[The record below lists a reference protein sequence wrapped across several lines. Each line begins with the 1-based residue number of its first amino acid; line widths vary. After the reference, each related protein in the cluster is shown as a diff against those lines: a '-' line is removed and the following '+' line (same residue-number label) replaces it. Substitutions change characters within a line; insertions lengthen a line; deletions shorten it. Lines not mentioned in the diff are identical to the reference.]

1 LPRGPQGHQFPSS
14 RLFQLEPGPLATA
27 PRDGKRVQNMDEFN
41 NQQNNDNNY
50 SWDNQ
55 PTSQNTLTPAP
66 STIQE
71 LAPVLAL
78 VPADEFRRLGVVPTQ
93 YDQANC
99 RLKLVSG
106 TPVDDNR
113 RNELSARLPNINI
126 EWHQVD
132 EHVYSAAC
140 QRITSEPSSRIPQIG
155 CELHE
160 NLNSSPG
167 TNSDETPHPENMERP
182 FTPISNTAFEPAQD
196 SDVPP
201 AQKTV
206 LFVTPTGNISQHLMF
221 AFSAEKCRTVTVK
234 SLALAFMEVEHR
246 PVESIFIH
254 ENLYK
259 RKDQFV
265 QRMQA
270 LRPEIPIRYYRSD
283 LSLLLND
290 TRNQTIF
297 DLVRQNLTLFSRIND
312 SRGSAFADHAA
323 AVARFADRMAVRLG
337 VPDHCRLMVSTAAY
351 LHNMAEDN
359 LRSTMGLQQTDI
371 IGLSASRL
379 ESWDYPPLVIGM
391 LRRMYRPAPDFDTVT
406 DCIEELG
413 GYILTAADAFCH
425 LWPDYS
431 TLGRELDLIQ
441 KKLEDELRQKAPALV
456 INTLVD
462 VICDDC
468 TARLLRPNAFSVHL
482 FESRG
487 TLPAGLVDALHDA
500 DFGVTVSSNI
510 DECVKRCGDLK
521 ADSLIICDSG
531 SIQDIYDT
539 LMSLVLRG
547 LAIDQLHTVLLLDP
561 DMVTEALRLLPH
573 GVEDILPA
581 TARHQAVLTK
591 LARIKNRLDE
601 QSRNRVSA
609 MERLGTHG
617 SLADMSLTDILES
630 VRGNRR
636 PTRIS
641 VTAYGNQL
649 TVYIDQGK
657 VIAAECGDSAGPDA
671 LLSGVSWRQGIWNIE
686 AIEAAELPEPNINRS
701 IDAVLIEACTKL
713 DQAIKDEP
721 LYDLK

>member
-1 LPRGPQGHQFPSS
+1 M
-14 RLFQLEPGPLATA
+14 ATA
-27 PRDGKRVQNMDEFN
+27 PRDGKRVLNMDEFN

-55 PTSQNTLTPAP
+55 PSAQYTSTPAP
-66 STIQE
+66 STSQE

-99 RLKLVSG
+99 RLKLVCG
-106 TPVDDNR
+106 IPVDDNR
-113 RNELSARLPNINI
+113 RGELSARLPNINI
-126 EWHQVD
+126 EWHPVD
-132 EHVYSAAC
+132 EHEYSAAC
-140 QRITSEPSSRIPQIG
+140 QRITGELSSQISQLEGESHEGQNSPVVKNPCETTDSANIEQRSTVSNTTSEPAR
-155 CELHE
+155 
-160 NLNSSPG
+160 
-167 TNSDETPHPENMERP
+167 
-182 FTPISNTAFEPAQD
+182 D
-196 SDVPP
+196 SVVPP

-206 LFVTPTGNISQHLMF
+206 LFVTPTGSISQHLMF
-221 AFSAEKCRTVTVK
+221 ALNAERYRTVTVK

-246 PVESIFIH
+246 PVACVFIH

-283 LSLLLND
+283 SSILLND

-323 AVARFADRMAVRLG
+323 AVARFADRMALRLG
-337 VPDHCRLMVSTAAY
+337 VPDHCRLMLSTAAY

-359 LRSTMGLQQTDI
+359 LRSTLGLQQTDI

-391 LRRMYRPAPDFDTVT
+391 LRRMHHPVPDSPTNANN
-406 DCIEELG
+406 IEKLG
-413 GYILTAADAFCH
+413 GQILTASDVFCH

-431 TLGRELDLIQ
+431 TVGRQLDLIQ
-441 KKLEDELRQKAPALV
+441 KRLEDELRQKAPALV

-487 TLPAGLVDALHDA
+487 TLPAGLVEALHDA

-521 ADSLIICDSG
+521 ADSLIICDRG

-539 LMSLVLRG
+539 LMSLALRG
-547 LAIDQLHTVLLLDP
+547 LAIDQLHTVLLLDQ
-561 DMVTEALRLLPH
+561 DLVAEALRLLPH
-573 GVEDILPA
+573 GVEDILPV
-581 TARHQAVLTK
+581 TARHEAILTK
-591 LARIKNRLDE
+591 LSRIKRRLDE

-609 MERLGTHG
+609 IERLGTHG

-630 VRGNRR
+630 VRGNQR

-641 VTAYGNQL
+641 VTAYGNQM
-649 TVYIDQGK
+649 TVYLDRGK
-657 VIAAECGDSAGPDA
+657 VIAAECGDSTGPDA

-686 AIEAAELPEPNINRS
+686 AVEAAELPEPNINQS
-701 IDAVLIEACTKL
+701 IDAVLIEACSKL
-713 DQAIKDEP
+713 DQAVKDEP

>member
-1 LPRGPQGHQFPSS
+1 
-14 RLFQLEPGPLATA
+14 
-27 PRDGKRVQNMDEFN
+27 MDEFN

-50 SWDNQ
+50 SRDNQ
-55 PTSQNTLTPAP
+55 PSAQNTSTTAP
-66 STIQE
+66 STSQE

-78 VPADEFRRLGVVPTQ
+78 VPADEFQRLGVVPTQ

-99 RLKLVSG
+99 RLKLVYG
-106 TPVDDNR
+106 APVDDNR
-113 RNELSARLPNINI
+113 RGELSARLPNINI
-126 EWHQVD
+126 EWHPVD
-132 EHVYSAAC
+132 EHEYSAAC
-140 QRITSEPSSRIPQIG
+140 QRITDELSSQISQPGYQLHESQNSPVGINSRETADSTNMEQPSTVSNTTSEPAR
-155 CELHE
+155 
-160 NLNSSPG
+160 
-167 TNSDETPHPENMERP
+167 
-182 FTPISNTAFEPAQD
+182 D
-196 SDVPP
+196 SVVPP
-201 AQKTV
+201 EQKTV

-221 AFSAEKCRTVTVK
+221 AFSAERYRTVTVK

-246 PVESIFIH
+246 PVAGVFIH

-283 LSLLLND
+283 SSILLND

-323 AVARFADRMAVRLG
+323 AVARFADRIALRLG
-337 VPDHCRLMVSTAAY
+337 VPDHCRLMLSTAAY

-359 LRSTMGLQQTDI
+359 LRSTLGLQQTDI

-379 ESWDYPPLVIGM
+379 ESWDYPSLVIGM
-391 LRRMYRPAPDFDTVT
+391 LRRMHHPVPDSPTNT
-406 DCIEELG
+406 NNIEELG
-413 GYILTAADAFCH
+413 GQILTASDVFCH

-431 TLGRELDLIQ
+431 TVGRQLDLIQ

-487 TLPAGLVDALHDA
+487 TLPAGLVEALHDA

-521 ADSLIICDSG
+521 ADSLIICDQG

-539 LMSLVLRG
+539 LMSLALRG
-547 LAIDQLHTVLLLDP
+547 LAIDQLHTVLLLDQ
-561 DMVTEALRLLPH
+561 DLVAEALRLLPH
-573 GVEDILPA
+573 GVEDILPV
-581 TARHQAVLTK
+581 TARHEAILTK
-591 LARIKNRLDE
+591 LSRIKRRLDE

-609 MERLGTHG
+609 IERLGTHG

-641 VTAYGNQL
+641 VTAYGNQM
-649 TVYIDQGK
+649 TVYLDRGK
-657 VIAAECGDSAGPDA
+657 VIAAECGDSTGPDA

-686 AIEAAELPEPNINRS
+686 AVEAAELPEPNINQS
-701 IDAVLIEACTKL
+701 IDAVLIEACSKL
-713 DQAIKDEP
+713 DQAVKDEP